1 MSTVAQPG
9 RLTGRGRWPAA
20 ESGRPRLVVAAALLG
35 FFMMAL
41 DATAVNVALPGIGR
55 NLGGATAALQ
65 WVADGYTLMF
75 AALLISAGAISDRI
89 GARRVFGLGLAAF
102 VTASAACGLAP
113 AMWFLIAARVVQGSA
128 AALALPAS
136 LALIRQAFDDPSRR
150 ARAVAQWAAGGALAI
165 VAGPVAGGMLTSAV
179 SWRAI
184 FFINLPVG
192 IAVLALLTRAPR
204 SPRRDTPLDLPGQVT
219 AVLALAALTSGVIEG
234 GAGGFGRPLVLGCLL
249 LAALAIGTFLLVEA
263 RAAAPMVPLG
273 LFRSRTVTVC
283 VAVGFTINV
292 AFYGAVFVY
301 SLFFQQVLGLS
312 ALGAGLLFLPMT
324 ALVSSANLGSA
335 RAAARFGPRLP
346 IWAGQ
351 LVAALGTLGLVT
363 VGATTDRY
371 LIAVI
376 LIPVGI
382 GLGFAVPSLTAMLLE
397 ALPSAQ
403 AGLAAGVLNSGRQ
416 VGGTVAVAVFGA
428 LVAHRTSF
436 GAGVRESMLI
446 VAVMLAGSTLAALR
460 LPRLPVLRLRP
471 VAAGAA
477 DPLGLGGGEGP
488 LQRFPG
494 GGQIL
499 LGQRDEQAVDH
510 GQLRDPAR
518 HGAGP
523 ESGLARRGEQDEV
536 GDLGDRGPRE
546 IRHRDRGGAVIAGLA
561 EHVDRVHG
569 GAGVRQADRDV
580 ALIAEGGRRDGHVRI
595 RPGERGLADPL
606 QFHLQVQGDKPAGA
620 HAINIDPL
628 SSGERFHHALEG
640 RDVDMARGVRDR
652 LGIGVGD
659 LLRDRRRVVVRV
671 DLRGN
676 RYPRTAIL
684 GDGTGQRQ
692 AQFRVP
698 AQADRPAEAD
708 HAGGGRAAGTGQ
720 LGNVPPGDAG
730 RVVEDGLRYPALHR
744 REVRQQRPDGDE
756 DAEVRSPVLMFGHPA
771 RLPFFALKSAAVAGC
786 LEHGAR

>member
-1 MSTVAQPG
+1 MSTVTQAG
-9 RLTGRGRWPAA
+9 RLTGRRRLPAGRARS
-20 ESGRPRLVVAAALLG
+20 ERPRLVVAAALLG

-75 AALLISAGAISDRI
+75 AALLISAGAISDRV
-89 GARRVFGLGLAAF
+89 GARRVFGLGLAVF
-102 VTASAACGLAP
+102 ITASAACGLAP
-113 AMWFLIAARVVQGSA
+113 AMWFLIAARVLQGSA
-128 AALALPAS
+128 AALTLPAS
-136 LALIRQAFDDPSRR
+136 LALIRQAFDDPARR

-165 VAGPVAGGMLTSAV
+165 VVGPVAGGVLTSAA

-192 IAVLALLTRAPR
+192 IAVLVLLTRAPR

-219 AVLALAALTSGVIEG
+219 AVIALAALTFGVIEG
-234 GAGGFGRPLVLGCLL
+234 GAGGFGRPLVPGCLL
-249 LAALAIGTFLLVEA
+249 LAALATGTFLLVEA

-351 LVAALGTLGLVT
+351 LVAALGTLGLVA

-382 GLGFAVPSLTAMLLE
+382 GLGFAVPSLTTMLLE
-397 ALPSAQ
+397 ALPSSQ

-416 VGGTVAVAVFGA
+416 VGGTLAVAVFGA

-436 GAGVRESMLI
+436 GAGVRDSMLI
-446 VAVMLAGSTLAALR
+446 VAVMLIGSTVAALR
-460 LPRLPVLRLRP
+460 LPPGLRLWLATP
-471 VAAGAA
+471 GAT

-488 LQRFPG
+488 LQRSPG
-494 GGQIL
+494 GGQVL
-499 LGQRDEQAVDH
+499 LGQGDEQAVH
-510 GQLRDPAR
+510 HCQLRDPAR

-523 ESGLARRGEQDEV
+523 ESGLSRGGEQDEV

-546 IRHRDRGGAVIAGLA
+546 VRHRDRGGAVIAGLA

-580 ALIAEGGRRDGHVRI
+580 AL
-595 RPGERGLADPL
+595 
-606 QFHLQVQGDKPAGA
+606 
-620 HAINIDPL
+620 
-628 SSGERFHHALEG
+628 
-640 RDVDMARGVRDR
+640 
-652 LGIGVGD
+652 
-659 LLRDRRRVVVRV
+659 
-671 DLRGN
+671 
-676 RYPRTAIL
+676 
-684 GDGTGQRQ
+684 
-692 AQFRVP
+692 VP
-698 AQADRPAEAD
+698 
-708 HAGGGRAAGTGQ
+708 
-720 LGNVPPGDAG
+720 
-730 RVVEDGLRYPALHR
+730 
-744 REVRQQRPDGDE
+744 
-756 DAEVRSPVLMFGHPA
+756 
-771 RLPFFALKSAAVAGC
+771 
-786 LEHGAR
+786 